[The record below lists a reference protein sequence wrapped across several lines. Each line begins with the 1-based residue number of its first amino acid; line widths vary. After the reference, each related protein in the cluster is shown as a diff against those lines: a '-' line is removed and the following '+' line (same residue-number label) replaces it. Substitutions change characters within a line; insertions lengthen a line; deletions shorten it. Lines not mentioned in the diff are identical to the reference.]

1 MRRNTIIFLS
11 VIIISVIL
19 LAMVLPVNLE
29 GFGQIVV
36 PDPTLPS
43 TPTPLPDT
51 THQNRGNAAP
61 ATSAVATTTTAAA
74 VPNKELNTA
83 PITKNSEF
91 IKEINTALG
100 GIPNPTS
107 DLAIIYNLQNRISGL
122 DTTNSRTLLSE
133 IGNPNNMQ
141 DPRRFLQYMN
151 WYASNYPID
160 AR

>member
-29 GFGQIVV
+29 GFGQIVA

-43 TPTPLPDT
+43 TPTPLPA
-51 THQNRGNAAP
+51 HSEGNVAP
-61 ATSAVATTTTAAA
+61 ATSTVSNTATTTPA

-91 IKEINTALG
+91 IKEVNSALS

-122 DTTNSRTLLSE
+122 DTTNAKTLLSE

-151 WYASNYPID
+151 WYASSYPID